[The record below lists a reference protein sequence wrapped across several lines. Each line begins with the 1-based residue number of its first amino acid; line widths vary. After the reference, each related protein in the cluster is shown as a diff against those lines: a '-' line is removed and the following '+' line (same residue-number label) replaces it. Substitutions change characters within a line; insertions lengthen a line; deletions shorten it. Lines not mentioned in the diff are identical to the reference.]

1 MAQSIMD
8 VWEQSIE
15 VTTGFSRVS
24 TSRPYEIHQHVRD
37 RFAGDPNDFDRVD
50 AIMAL
55 RRAVGQ
61 RVRMLNRYISATRTT
76 NRYEAQR

>member
-1 MAQSIMD
+1 MALSIMD
-8 VWEQSIE
+8 VWEQRIE

-24 TSRPYEIHQHVRD
+24 AGRPYEIHQHARD
-37 RFAGDPNDFDRVD
+37 RLAGDPNDFDRVD

-61 RVRMLNRYISATRTT
+61 RVRMLNDISATRTT